1 MKIKDMPDWV
11 LKYKTKGYTVRF
23 QAGQFS
29 LIKVTSVRTPDKP
42 YPQLI
47 QEHIGVITE
56 KDGLIPKKIRPDEE
70 GGIVRLEYGLSYF
83 LYLNFKRDL
92 KRHIYS
98 NEGEINCQ
106 LILTASII
114 QYLFEDIDEQYLTL
128 THLPRITGIDNFQNL
143 TPKRRATAIRLEK
156 RMKESLEQAITDE
169 PSRRSLLF
177 ELRSVTLPS
186 EADCSKDWFSQS
198 LKAEIKHWGYRFE

>member
-23 QAGQFS
+23 QAGQFV
-29 LIKVTSVRTPDKP
+29 LLKVTSVRTPDKP

-70 GGIVRLEYGLSYF
+70 VGINRLEYGLSYF

-92 KRHIYS
+92 NRHIHTS
-98 NEGEINCQ
+98 ESEISRQ
-106 LILTASII
+106 LILTAAII
-114 QYLFEDIDEQYLTL
+114 QFLFDDIDEHYLTL
-128 THLPRITGIDNFQNL
+128 THLPRITGIDSFQNL
-143 TPKRRATAIRLEK
+143 TPKRKATAIRLEK
-156 RMKESLEQAITDE
+156 RMRESLEQAIPDE
-169 PSRRSLLF
+169 VARRSLLF
-177 ELRSVTLPS
+177 ELRNLTLS
-186 EADCSKDWFSQS
+186 AEADRSKDWYSQS
-198 LKAEIKHWGYRFE
+198 LKTDIKHWGYRFV